1 MKIAFLLF
9 LIFILGFLAYVR
21 QAPSDPNVWHLD
33 PFKASKFRKRNV
45 FIQRPDEGKYPSP
58 EFDMDVLS
66 LARAL
71 DDIILATERVER
83 LAGSP
88 DDLFVTYIARSK
100 TIRYPDYIS
109 IKFIDLSN
117 GRSTFAVFSRARFGS
132 SDFGVNRQ
140 RFQFWL
146 KQLDAP

>member
-9 LIFILGFLAYVR
+9 VLVGVGFLAYVR
-21 QAPSDPNVWHLD
+21 LAPSNPDTWHVD

-45 FIQRPDEGKYPSP
+45 FIQRPDEGKNPSP
-58 EFDMDVLS
+58 EFAMDAQS
-66 LARAL
+66 LARAF
-71 DDIILATERVER
+71 DAVAMAADRVER

-88 DDLFVTYIARSK
+88 SDLFVTYIARSK
-100 TIRYPDYIS
+100 TIGYPDYIS
-109 IKFIDLSN
+109 IKFIELAG

-140 RFQFWL
+140 RFQDWL
-146 KQLDAP
+146 KKLGAP